1 MQPTEKMGCKI
12 TDTGSHR
19 VGLGGMNMAS
29 SDRRVRYTKQAIKDS
44 LFELMKNNP
53 VEKITVK
60 ELCTAADINRATFY
74 AHYETLTALLE
85 EIEVE
90 KSRELFETLNTL
102 WVGENYFDS
111 VLDGVLKY
119 LKEHPTMREIFLN
132 TKVTGN
138 GLALLLQGAEEDSV
152 IQWTSHGNIDR
163 QQAQWIYLFL
173 VSGIKEV
180 LRQWFADGMKEEALL
195 KQTLMGIIENG
206 LNGFVYNKE

>member
-1 MQPTEKMGCKI
+1 
-12 TDTGSHR
+12 
-19 VGLGGMNMAS
+19 MAS

-102 WVGENYFDS
+102 WVGDNYFES

-119 LKEHPTMREIFLN
+119 LKEHPIMREIFLN

-138 GLALLLQGAEEDSV
+138 GLTLLLQGAEEDSV
-152 IQWTSHGNIDR
+152 IQWTTHGSIDR

-180 LRQWFADGMKEEALL
+180 LRQWFARGMKDEKLL
-195 KQTLMGIIENG
+195 KQTLIGIIENG
-206 LNGFVYNKE
+206 LNGFVYSKI